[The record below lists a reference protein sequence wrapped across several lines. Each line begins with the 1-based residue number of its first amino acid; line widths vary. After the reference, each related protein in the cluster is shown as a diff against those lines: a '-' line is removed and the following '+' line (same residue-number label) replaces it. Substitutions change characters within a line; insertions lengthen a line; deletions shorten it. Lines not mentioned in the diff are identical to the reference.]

1 MFDCSKEV
9 TGYHNDKVTL
19 PSAEQTEMRERRN
32 ANRDRLTNGLKKKE
46 KPAVEEFVSQ
56 GSYSMK
62 TMIQQPDRD
71 YDIDDGVYFLK
82 SNLVGD
88 RGAELSALDARK
100 LVRDAVDDGSF
111 KTPPEV
117 RNNCV
122 RVFYEAG
129 YHVDLPVYRRFE
141 QITFWG
147 ITDIINE
154 LASTNWTRSD
164 ARDVSKW
171 FGDNNKQLSPD
182 STNGRQLRRVTRLIK
197 MYAKSRPSWSGTL
210 LSGFGITALVV
221 ECFRAADGRDDKA
234 FRETIIAIKNRLAIN
249 LVVAHPVTPNSF
261 ITDGADDPKARKL
274 MEKLDEA
281 IESLKPL
288 DDTNT
293 TRTEALACWDKVFYT
308 DYFSSLSDEKTSKTN
323 SSALDAGMLR
333 TKVIETNAMVSV
345 NKGGGGTY
353 A

>member
-9 TGYHNDKVTL
+9 TCYHNEKVSL
-19 PSAEQTEMRERRN
+19 PSAEQTEMRGRRN

-46 KPAVEEFVSQ
+46 KPDVEEFVSQ

-62 TMIQQPDRD
+62 TMIQHPDRD

-88 RGAELSALDARK
+88 RGAEMSALNARK

-141 QITFWG
+141 QTTIWG
-147 ITDIINE
+147 QTETINE

-171 FGDNNKQLSPD
+171 FGDNNKRLSPD
-182 STNGRQLRRVTRLIK
+182 STNGRQLRRITRLVK

-221 ECFRAADGRDDKA
+221 ECFRESDGRDDKA
-234 FRETIIAIKNRLAIN
+234 FRETITAIKNRLAIN

-261 ITDGADDPKARKL
+261 ITD
-274 MEKLDEA
+274 
-281 IESLKPL
+281 
-288 DDTNT
+288 
-293 TRTEALACWDKVFYT
+293 
-308 DYFSSLSDEKTSKTN
+308 
-323 SSALDAGMLR
+323 
-333 TKVIETNAMVSV
+333 
-345 NKGGGGTY
+345 
-353 A
+353 